1 MLLLA
6 FHYCPDKTCNST
18 FSINGL
24 CFINLHNKEKVMI
37 VRKSVFVVV
46 SISFITLM
54 LHLMGPLEVSA
65 GENVSPTK
73 ARERDYYT
81 PNSEDLASDEMRVI
95 ACGTGMPTT
104 RAAQAAAC
112 FLVELGNGDKFIFD
126 IGSGSAERIS
136 SLQIPYDYLDKIF
149 IGHLHA
155 DHFGSLGEMFI
166 GGALLGRQKPLRIW
180 GPSGRS
186 PELGTAYAVQ
196 KLKEM
201 YTWDL
206 AGRVGLVD
214 FRGYSLE
221 VNEFDYKA
229 ENAIIYEDNGVT
241 IRSFPAIHALDG
253 PVSFSLEWK
262 GLKFVFG
269 SDTYP
274 NKWFMEYAKDA
285 DLVVHECFVAV
296 PDLVKKMGFTPE
308 QALVVGTQIHTAPE
322 AFGKVMSAIKPKH
335 AVAYHFFKDFDTTA
349 EVNDR
354 IRTTYDGPLSL
365 AEDFMVWNITKD
377 NIRVRMAVVE
387 ERTWAPPLVSKP
399 ELPQKDDTKKYS
411 EEMGVADDVMGYSDV
426 IKDGRWGEVDEVL
439 RGVYKEA
446 SEMLGQ
452 DFPYPGDEK
461 K

>member
-1 MLLLA
+1 M
-6 FHYCPDKTCNST
+6 P
-18 FSINGL
+18 
-24 CFINLHNKEKVMI
+24 
-37 VRKSVFVVV
+37 
-46 SISFITLM
+46 
-54 LHLMGPLEVSA
+54 
-65 GENVSPTK
+65 SPVK
-73 ARERDYYT
+73 PALERDVYY
-81 PNSEDLASDEMRVI
+81 PNTEALGSDEMRVI

-104 RAAQAAAC
+104 RASQAAAC

-155 DHFGSLGEMFI
+155 DHIGSLAEIFI
-166 GGALLGRQKPLRIW
+166 GGALMGRQRPLRIW
-180 GPSGRS
+180 GPNSTV

-196 KLKEM
+196 KMKEM

-221 VNEFDYKA
+221 VTEFDYKA
-229 ENAIIYEDNGVT
+229 ENAVIYEDNGVT
-241 IRSFPAIHALDG
+241 VRSFPAIHSLDG
-253 PVSFSLEWK
+253 PVSFSLEWN

-274 NKWFMEYAKDA
+274 NKWFNEYARDA
-285 DLVVHECFVAV
+285 DLVIHESFVAA
-296 PDLVKKMGFTPE
+296 PDLVRKMRFTPE
-308 QALVVGTQIHTAPE
+308 AALLVGTQVHTAPE
-322 AFGKVMSAIKPKH
+322 AFGKVMSEIKPRM

-349 EVNDR
+349 AVNDR

-377 NIRVRMAVVE
+377 DIRVRMAVVE
-387 ERTWAPPLVSKP
+387 DATWAPPLAGKAQPPGGDADREQFSKDVGVP
-399 ELPQKDDTKKYS
+399 VEAIKYS
-411 EEMGVADDVMGYSDV
+411 DFIIE
-426 IKDGRWGEVDEVL
+426 GRWGGVDEVL

-446 SEMLGQ
+446 SEAFGQ
-452 DFPYPGDEK
+452 EFPYPEPK
-461 K
+461 